1 MYLYGNTAHKF
12 HTRIAYQRP
21 RFLADSSLEWTPIL
35 DTASPACAL
44 SSKKEPGPCPR
55 DANLKRSVPI
65 APAITRN
72 DGGLQ
77 PSQNEHLQ
85 KRYRGEG
92 VPNPALRAIIKI
104 ESGGD
109 WPWIFSRKFC
119 GSGAKVSAP

>member
-1 MYLYGNTAHKF
+1 MV
-12 HTRIAYQRP
+12 IQRMNFTQESP
-21 RFLADSSLEWTPIL
+21 ISVPVSLLIRRSNGRRSWIQRRQLVLWAPKKNL
-35 DTASPACAL
+35 DLVPS
-44 SSKKEPGPCPR
+44 G
-55 DANLKRSVPI
+55 ANLKRSVPI
-65 APAITRN
+65 APAITGN

-85 KRYRGEG
+85 KSYRGEG